1 MVEKDDLT
9 AAETRRAI
17 VTGQSEARGVVQ
29 RSRLRGL
36 MAGVGTQLLNYAAIL
51 LLALGVGAVVI
62 AFSGKN
68 PVAAYQALFR
78 GAFGSY
84 KAVANTLDR
93 STVMILAGLAAVLA
107 FSTSVRNLGIEGQ
120 LYAGAFIAAWVGFGI
135 QRLSSPLHISLA
147 FVASAIA
154 GAAWGL
160 VPILLRTRWNVDE
173 IVTSLMFNYI
183 ATFFTAYLVAFPFK
197 SDTTILP
204 GTDPILPTARLPRFI
219 RGSPLNLGFPMAL
232 ILVFLVYWF
241 LFKTKQGYELRMV
254 GMNPRFAAYAGLP
267 VRRSALMG
275 MLLSGAMA
283 GIGGASLILGFFGR
297 FITQFS
303 QGYGWDGIVISLLAK
318 NNPIAVIPAAVF
330 YAGLANGA
338 LEMQSATQVPNML
351 VSTIKGVI
359 MFIVTVQVFLQYL
372 ARRSR

>member
-1 MVEKDDLT
+1 M
-9 AAETRRAI
+9 
-17 VTGQSEARGVVQ
+17 TGQSEARGVVQ
-29 RSRLRGL
+29 RSRLQGL
-36 MAGVGTQLLNYAAIL
+36 MAGMGTQLLNYAVIL
-51 LLALGVGAVVI
+51 LLALGVGALVI
-62 AFSGKN
+62 AVSGKN
-68 PVAAYQALFR
+68 PVAAYLALFR
-78 GAFGSY
+78 GAFGGY

-93 STVMILAGLAAVLA
+93 SSVMILTGLAAVLA

-135 QRLSSPLHISLA
+135 RGLPSPLHIALA
-147 FVASAIA
+147 FAASAVA

-183 ATFFTAYLVAFPFK
+183 AMFFTAYLVAFPFK
-197 SDTTILP
+197 SNTTILP
-204 GTDPILPTARLPRFI
+204 GTDPILQTAKLPRLI
-219 RGSPLNLGFPMAL
+219 RGSALNLGFPVAL
-232 ILVFLVYWF
+232 ILVFVVHWF

-254 GMNPRFAAYAGLP
+254 GMNPRFSAYAGLP
-267 VRRSALMG
+267 VQRSALMG

-351 VSTIKGVI
+351 VSTVKGVI
-359 MFIVTVQVFLQYL
+359 MFIVTAQVFLQYL